1 MSFAG
6 EWDVR
11 DSELDFPLWPTAEDA
26 GCIDHVLFLRM
37 SERQLSFRTHA
48 ELEGIAELLRGLL
61 ALLQTTILPS
71 FTSTRGD
78 EIYSILTLNIHMTVA
93 AGPEG

>member
-26 GCIDHVLFLRM
+26 GCIDHVLFLRCR
-37 SERQLSFRTHA
+37 SAKLSFRTHA
-48 ELEGIAELLRGLL
+48 EEITELLRGLL

-78 EIYSILTLNIHMTVA
+78 EIYSILTLSIHMTVA

>member
-26 GCIDHVLFLRM
+26 GCIEHVLFLRM

-48 ELEGIAELLRGLL
+48 EGIAELLRVLL
-61 ALLQTTILPS
+61 ALLQTTILLS
-71 FTSTRGD
+71 GD